1 MNAKD
6 KVIYQSTLKHA
17 DVEETIDLLFYRPVG
32 FRLALLGRRL
42 GWTPNAITIASI
54 FFGVGCGV
62 LCYFDDWRINLLGI
76 VLLVIADI
84 CDSADGQLARL
95 TGQHSQLGRI
105 LDGASGDFWFASI
118 YIAIC
123 LRLQAEW
130 GVWVWL
136 LAVVSGMCHAR
147 QCAMAD
153 YYRQWHLLWVKGKS
167 GSELDNYAEVD
178 TKYRKLRFADDPI
191 QKVFLWFYRDY
202 TRGQEMFSPWAQR
215 LRRRSITTVGPS
227 FVQESRALMPVCNL
241 LTFNS
246 RAITLF
252 LSLMVGLPW
261 FYWVV
266 EVTVGNALVI
276 FLICKHESLCK
287 RMLATLR

>member
-1 MNAKD
+1 MNANDNK
-6 KVIYQSTLKHA
+6 IYQSTLKHP

-42 GWTPNAITIASI
+42 RWTPNAITVVSI
-54 FFGVGCGV
+54 FLGIGCGV
-62 LCYFDDWRINLLGI
+62 LCYFDDWSINLLGI
-76 VLLVIADI
+76 VLLVLADI

-123 LRLQAEW
+123 LRLQVDW
-130 GVWVWL
+130 GLWVWV
-136 LAVVSGMCHAR
+136 LAIVSGMCHAR

-167 GSELDNYAEVD
+167 GSELDNYEEVD
-178 TKYRKLRFADDPI
+178 AQYRQLRLSDDPI

-202 TRGQEMFSPWAQR
+202 TKGQEMLSPWAQR
-215 LRRRSITTVGPS
+215 LRRKGLAVVAPGCVRD
-227 FVQESRALMPVCNL
+227 SRMLMPVCNL

-252 LSLMVGLPW
+252 LSLMLGMPW
-261 FYWVV
+261 LYWVV
-266 EVTVGNALVI
+266 EVTLGNALVVY
-276 FLICKHESLCK
+276 LVCRHESLCK
-287 RMLATLR
+287 RMLATHC

>member
-1 MNAKD
+1 MNARD
-6 KVIYQSTLKHA
+6 KIVYQSTLKHP

-32 FRLALLGRRL
+32 FRLALIGRRL
-42 GWTPNAITIASI
+42 GWTPNAITIVSI
-54 FFGVGCGV
+54 FLGIGCGV

-76 VLLVIADI
+76 VLLVLADI

-123 LRLQAEW
+123 LRLQSEW
-130 GVWVWL
+130 GVWVWV
-136 LAVVSGMCHAR
+136 LAIVSGMCHAR

-153 YYRQWHLLWVKGKS
+153 YYRQWHLLWVKGRS
-167 GSELDNYAEVD
+167 GSELDNYKDVD
-178 TKYRKLRFADDPI
+178 LQYRSLRFADDPV

-202 TRGQEMFSPWAQR
+202 TKGQELLSPWAQI
-215 LRRRSITTVGPS
+215 LRRKGITSVAPVFVRYSRS
-227 FVQESRALMPVCNL
+227 LMPVCNL

-252 LSLMVGLPW
+252 LSLMLGMPW
-261 FYWVV
+261 LYWVV
-266 EVTVGNALVI
+266 EVVVGNILVI
-276 FLICKHESLCK
+276 YLVCKHESLCK
-287 RMLATLR
+287 RMLATLH

>member
-1 MNAKD
+1 MNAHD
-6 KVIYQSTLKHA
+6 KSVYHSTLKHP

-32 FRLALLGRRL
+32 FRMALLGRRL
-42 GWTPNAITIASI
+42 GWTPNAITIVSI
-54 FFGVGCGV
+54 FLGIGCGV

-76 VLLVIADI
+76 LLLVLADI

-123 LRLQAEW
+123 LRLQSEW
-130 GVWVWL
+130 GVWVWV
-136 LAVVSGMCHAR
+136 LAVISGMCHAR

-153 YYRQWHLLWVKGKS
+153 YYRQWHLLWVKGRS
-167 GSELDNYAEVD
+167 GSELDNYDDVSAQ
-178 TKYRKLRFADDPI
+178 YRSLRFRDDPV

-202 TRGQEMFSPWAQR
+202 TRGQELLSPWAQR
-215 LRRRSITTVGPS
+215 LRRKGITSIALVFVRVSRS
-227 FVQESRALMPVCNL
+227 LMPVCNL

-252 LSLMVGLPW
+252 LSLMVGMPW
-261 FYWVV
+261 LYWVV
-266 EVTVGNALVI
+266 EVVVGNVLVI
-276 FLICKHESLCK
+276 YLVCRHESLCK

>member
-1 MNAKD
+1 MNAND
-6 KVIYQSTLKHA
+6 LKVYQSTLKHP

-32 FRLALLGRRL
+32 FRFALLGRRL
-42 GWTPNAITIASI
+42 GVTPNSITILSI
-54 FFGVGCGV
+54 FLGIGCGV

-76 VLLVIADI
+76 FLLVLADI

-123 LRLQAEW
+123 LRLQSDW
-130 GVWVWL
+130 GIWVWV
-136 LAVVSGMCHAR
+136 LAVLSGMCHAR

-153 YYRQWHLLWVKGKS
+153 YYRQWHLLWVRGKS
-167 GSELDNYAEVD
+167 GSELDNYEDVNRQ
-178 TKYRKLRFADDPI
+178 YLSLSFCNDPV

-202 TRGQEMFSPWAQR
+202 TRGQEMLSPWAQR
-215 LRRRSITTVGPS
+215 VRLRGITSVAPS
-227 FVQESRALMPVCNL
+227 FVHDSRSLMPVCNL

-252 LSLMVGLPW
+252 LSLMVGMPW
-261 FYWVV
+261 LYWVV
-266 EVTVGNALVI
+266 EVTVGNVLVI
-276 FLICKHESLCK
+276 YLIYKHESLCK

>member
-1 MNAKD
+1 MNTSDYNAYK
-6 KVIYQSTLKHA
+6 STLKHP

-42 GWTPNAITIASI
+42 GWTPNAITIVSI
-54 FFGVGCGV
+54 FLGIGCGV
-62 LCYFDDWRINLLGI
+62 LCYYADWRINLLGI
-76 VLLVIADI
+76 VLLVLADI

-123 LRLQAEW
+123 LRLQPEW
-130 GVWVWL
+130 GIWVWI
-136 LAVVSGMCHAR
+136 LAVFSGMCHAR

-153 YYRQWHLLWVKGKS
+153 YYRQWHLLWVKGKA
-167 GSELDNYAEVD
+167 GSELDNYKDVD
-178 TKYRKLRFADDPI
+178 ELYRSLRFKDDPI

-202 TRGQEMFSPWAQR
+202 TKGQEMLSPWAQKLR
-215 LRRRSITTVGPS
+215 LRGVTQVGPL
-227 FVQESRALMPVCNL
+227 FVADSRRLMPICNL

-246 RAITLF
+246 RAIVLF
-252 LSLMVGLPW
+252 LSLMAGMPW
-261 FYWVV
+261 LYWVV
-266 EVTVGNALVI
+266 EIVVGNALVV
-276 FLICKHESLCK
+276 FLIVRHESLCK